1 MADMYTYAVARVKV
15 REMNLLTSADIRQ
28 LVSAKSYDDAI
39 RLLSDKGF
47 DGGGSFSS
55 YDGLLSREQKKL
67 WDFISEL
74 TDDLSVF
81 DVFRTEKDFHN
92 VKAAIKAH
100 FSGSAPENI
109 YLSGGTVD
117 VEKIINAVKNRDFSV
132 LPRVLSVP
140 SEDAVSILN
149 KTGDGQKCDIV
160 LDKAMINAKISAA
173 EKTGNEF
180 LVGYAKLFADISA
193 LKVAVRCCEIGKN
206 REFAEFALPECSFD
220 KAELVEVVTSGR
232 EALFEFLNKTQFSDA
247 AQYTGDSYSAFERWC
262 DNRIMNYIKD
272 QKSNYFTIAPVAA
285 YILARENEIRVVRI
299 ILSAKINGFPESAVA
314 ERLRDMYV

>member
-39 RLLSDKGF
+39 RMLSDKGF

-55 YDGLLSREQKKL
+55 YDGLLSGEQKKL

-109 YLSGGTVD
+109 YLNGGTVD
-117 VEKIINAVKNRDFSV
+117 VEKITNAVKNRDFSV
-132 LPRVLSVP
+132 LPGVLSVP

-160 LDKAMINAKISAA
+160 MDKAMINAKISAA

-193 LKVAVRCCEIGKN
+193 LKVAVRCCETGKD
-206 REFAEFALPECSFD
+206 REFTEFALPECSFD
-220 KAELVEVVTSGR
+220 KAEIVAAVASGR
-232 EALFEFLNKTQFSDA
+232 EAFLEFLNKTQFSDA
-247 AQYTGDSYSAFERWC
+247 AEYAVDSYSAFEKWC
-262 DNRIMNYIKD
+262 DNRIMDFIKD

-299 ILSAKINGFPESAVA
+299 ILSAKINGFPEGAVM